1 MSSDVRSSAI
11 VLSALLRADPDA
23 AAVERLATG
32 LRQAQRPGGG
42 WRNTQDNLYSLV
54 ALADYARSRAGG
66 KLAVTLKLGGR
77 KLTSK
82 RLKGHDVLVFE
93 RALNRIEP
101 GELAIETDG
110 PARYAVRLVLARKE
124 DRSAGVDNG
133 FEVQREYVDPDS
145 GEPLSDFAVGDLVRV
160 KLRVN
165 TTHERHYA
173 ALVDPL
179 PAGFEAVNTR
189 LATSAQEYRNE
200 RPRHRRWYW
209 KPGWTH
215 TELRDDRVLAF
226 ADLMDPGT
234 LELEYLARATSPGSF
249 TAAPAHAEAMY
260 EPEVNGRTAARKV
273 EVRP

>member
-1 MSSDVRSSAI
+1 MDCACPRCETVNCEIARFCARCGMSLAKGVGGPRTAGRVRHPRPTTAPEGCRLCEGTADLYYRSESSLGGA
-11 VLSALLRADPDA
+11 ALL
-23 AAVERLATG
+23 ATEG
-32 LRQAQRPGGG
+32 V
-42 WRNTQDNLYSLV
+42 N
-54 ALADYARSRAGG
+54 
-66 KLAVTLKLGGR
+66 
-77 KLTSK
+77 
-82 RLKGHDVLVFE
+82 VLVFG
-93 RALNRIEP
+93 RALNRLES
-101 GELAIETDG
+101 GELTIETDG

-133 FEVQREYVDPDS
+133 FEVEREYVDPDS
-145 GEPLSDFAVGDLVRV
+145 GEPLTGFAVGDLVRI
-160 KLRVN
+160 KLRVT

-173 ALVDPL
+173 AVVDPL

-200 RPRHRRWYW
+200 RPRHSRWYW

-249 TAAPAHAEAMY
+249 TAAPAHAEVMY
-260 EPEVNGRTAARKV
+260 EPEVNGRTAARQI